1 SHPTPQQ
8 DAGSGAGIGPAGGT
22 ANGPSGAQVTIPPG
36 ALSVL
41 TPIAVTQSSNG
52 APSLTTGFVPFGSTF
67 AFTPHGTSFAVPVT
81 ITVPFDPASVPV
93 GTSPRLFK
101 TNASQTA
108 WDEVPGATVEGSA
121 MKGQVSGFSFA
132 VVAGG
137 GNDPDQP
144 VISSIVPDH
153 GRAGEVVTLTGTGFI
168 PDAGVIDVELNN
180 VRCTVR
186 TATTTELTVEVPDRA
201 GSGLFN
207 VFGPNAQQAQSA
219 MFTYEMTGVQV

>member
-1 SHPTPQQ
+1 
-8 DAGSGAGIGPAGGT
+8 
-22 ANGPSGAQVTIPPG
+22 
-36 ALSVL
+36 
-41 TPIAVTQSSNG
+41 
-52 APSLTTGFVPFGSTF
+52 
-67 AFTPHGTSFAVPVT
+67 
-81 ITVPFDPASVPV
+81 
-93 GTSPRLFK
+93 
-101 TNASQTA
+101 
-108 WDEVPGATVEGSA
+108 GATVEGSA

-168 PDAGVIDVELNN
+168 PDAGGIDVELNN

-219 MFTYEMTGVQV
+219 MFTYEMTGVQVTTIAGGPGGYVDDPDPTVARFMSLGGLAVD